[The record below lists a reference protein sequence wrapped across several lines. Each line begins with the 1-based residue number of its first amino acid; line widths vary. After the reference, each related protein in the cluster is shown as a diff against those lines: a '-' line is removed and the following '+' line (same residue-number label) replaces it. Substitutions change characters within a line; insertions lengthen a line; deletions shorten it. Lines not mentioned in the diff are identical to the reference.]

1 MQFSK
6 KTNIAI
12 ALLLIAS
19 FALSLAAAPA
29 ANAHENPSWTLPTF
43 AHIYAATNPIG
54 VGQTAYIYI
63 FLTPTYDGTNVNNDY
78 RFHNYNLVIT
88 DPDGEQSTMT
98 WETVW
103 DTTSNQLAAFTP
115 DKVGTYQLTFEFP
128 GQKINDYPHNPS
140 SNYVNDTYAASSAST
155 TLTVQNDPIS
165 YLPLSPLPTEFWT
178 RPIFGENSQWWT
190 ISSNWLGSGM
200 PGYGAMN
207 GPNQR
212 QFAPDAV
219 GSKTAHIMWTVPNG
233 QIGGVV
239 GGNLANV
246 PGDTWFEGT
255 AYSQRYVNPIIV
267 NGRIYY
273 QEPLGL
279 TGSAGFFGGNAGP
292 IVCRDLITGEK
303 IWSRTDLPAPSFAY
317 IQDMDT
323 PDYHGVRPA
332 MLVASVGGGFFG
344 GPSNWQVYDAATG
357 DALFNVSTVPSGTTV
372 VGPMGEVIKYS
383 FYNNGTFSTPDYY
396 LCQWNSSRIW
406 SQAVM
411 GALTLMTDAT
421 GQVPAQSS
429 FMYDPL
435 NPTTQNQSIS
445 SWRNDMSSS
454 PSIVDAIYG
463 DVLLCRN
470 GSYPSLGSSSTGYT
484 YFAVNL
490 NASKGIVGSV
500 LWWHNVANPPNNITT
515 VSYAG
520 MDPSGYFCE
529 SYRQTQQFVFY
540 NLRTGAYIKTADPQP
555 ALDYYGS
562 NGPGTLSNV
571 IAYGRCYSS
580 AYAGVLYCYNM
591 STGDV
596 LWTYGNGGV
605 PGNDTYSGFQAPGP
619 YPTFINAIGDDVVY
633 LVTSEHTFETPIYKG
648 ALMRAVNATDGTEI
662 WTLPSATGEFFGIS
676 VALADGYT
684 NFFNSYDNQI
694 YTLGRGPSYTA
705 VQAGP
710 KSLVLGSS
718 VVIEGSVT
726 DLSAGTQQTEQA
738 ARFPDGVPASSDESM
753 TNWMEYVYQ
762 QQPLPTNFTGVE
774 VGLSVVDANNN
785 YRDIGTA
792 TTDSKGNYN
801 LVWTPD
807 IPGTYHVIAAFG
819 GTKGYWPSYQ
829 ETVFTVTEPAATPT
843 PVATPPPST
852 ADLYFLPLSIA
863 TIVAVIVI
871 GLLLVLILLRKR
883 P

>member
-1 MQFSK
+1 LHFSK
-6 KTNIAI
+6 KTNTAI
-12 ALLLIAS
+12 ALLLITS
-19 FALSLAAAPA
+19 FALSLAAVPA
-29 ANAHENPSWTLPTF
+29 ANAHEPSWSIPTF

-63 FLTPTYDGTNVNNDY
+63 FLTPTYDSENVNNDY
-78 RFHNYNLVIT
+78 RFHNYNLLIT
-88 DPDGEQSTMT
+88 DPDGKQTTMT

-103 DTTSNQLAAFTP
+103 DTTSNQLASFTP

-128 GQKINDYPHNPS
+128 GQNINDYSHNPS
-140 SNYVNDTYAASSAST
+140 SDYVNDTYAASSAST

-165 YLPLSPLPTEFWT
+165 YMPLSPLPTEFWT

-246 PGDTWFEGT
+246 QGDTWFEGT

-279 TGSAGFFGGNAGP
+279 TGSQGFFGGAAGP
-292 IVCRDLITGEK
+292 IVCRDLVTGEK
-303 IWSRTDLPAPSFAY
+303 IWSRSDLPAPSFAY

-323 PDYHGVRPA
+323 PDYHGVRSA

-344 GPSNWQVYDAATG
+344 GPSSWQVYDAATG
-357 DALFNVSTVPSGTTV
+357 DALFNVTNVPSGTTV
-372 VGPMGEVIKYS
+372 IGPMGEVIKYS
-383 FYNNGTFSTPDYY
+383 FYNNGTTLNPDYY

-406 SQAVM
+406 SQGIM

-421 GQVPAQSS
+421 GSVPAQSS
-429 FMYDPL
+429 FMYDLL

-445 SWRNDMSSS
+445 WRNGMSPS

-470 GSYPSLGSSSTGYT
+470 GSYPSLGSSSQGYT

-490 NASKGIVGSV
+490 NASKGTVGSV
-500 LWWHNVANPPNNITT
+500 LWRQYVANPPGNITT

-520 MDPSGYFCE
+520 MDPAGYFCE

-580 AYAGVLYCYNM
+580 AYAGVLYCYDM

-619 YPTFINAIGDDVVY
+619 YPTFINAIGDGVVY

-694 YTLGRGPSYTA
+694 YTLGRGPSYTT

-710 KSLVLGSS
+710 KSLVLGSD

-726 DLSAGTQQTEQA
+726 DLSAGTKQTEQA
-738 ARFPDGVPASSDESM
+738 ARFPDGVPVSSDESM
-753 TNWMEYVYQ
+753 TDWMEYVYQ
-762 QQPLPTNFTGVE
+762 QQPLPSNFTGVE

-819 GTKGYWPSYQ
+819 GTNGYWPSYQ
-829 ETVFTVTEPAATPT
+829 ETVFTVTEPAPT
-843 PVATPPPST
+843 AAPTEAPPQSVADT
-852 ADLYFLPLSIA
+852 YFVPSIA
-863 TIVAVIVI
+863 GIVVLIIVGFAI
-871 GLLLVLILLRKR
+871 MGLLIRRKR